1 MTDGDKP
8 MDLIDLWRGEFEG
21 DMKKLLL
28 DLQKNAE
35 KLLSLDES
43 HIEAIKFSLEPKGV
57 QSVYLKD
64 SQKEILEALLKAYLD
79 RLPDNMADQQLKNIR
94 DDFDN
99 LFFCWAGKK
108 EKNQPHYY
116 RIQGRRI
123 FVEYDNT
130 QRGAN
135 HIHTVWRDLEND
147 FGGDVLKSH
156 YSTSPHHKH
165 D

>member
-1 MTDGDKP
+1 M
-8 MDLIDLWRGEFEG
+8 
-21 DMKKLLL
+21 
-28 DLQKNAE
+28 
-35 KLLSLDES
+35 
-43 HIEAIKFSLEPKGV
+43 
-57 QSVYLKD
+57 
-64 SQKEILEALLKAYLD
+64 
-79 RLPDNMADQQLKNIR
+79 PDHLADQQLQNII

-108 EKNQPHYY
+108 EKYEPHYY
-116 RIQGRRI
+116 RIQGRRV